1 MDFRQSAKQEAGVK
15 KAGNLLAKSSTAIR
29 SQTTAAVAAEFAHG
43 GMTESERR
51 IAIGILEIMARDVE
65 RQVRESLSEQV
76 KNCPFLGAFAGR
88 ATGRGYRYGVPARH
102 SALVRVERQ

>member
-1 MDFRQSAKQEAGVK
+1 MDFRRQAEPDIRVQ
-15 KAGNLLAKSSTAIR
+15 KAGNLLAKSSPAIR

-51 IAIGILEIMARDVE
+51 IAVGILEIMAQDVE

-76 KNCPFLGAFAGR
+76 KNCLFSRIPSR
-88 ATGRGYRYGVPARH
+88 
-102 SALVRVERQ
+102 